1 MFSRIASIL
10 LILLLSFFSTTSFAI
25 ECSYLFKGPP
35 LYQRSL
41 EIHQKLKPEESI
53 QRLMEKADKEGVQ
66 IDEVIA
72 VLDAHN
78 SSEVKLL
85 DKVNQH
91 VVRPKKESSSLI
103 NYLLS
108 PVKVRRTE
116 IYLRKTEF
124 HSEKETREFIT
135 RLLKSVHKVEMKI
148 LKDQLFKILPH
159 SKVRVARVIE
169 SDRFFYENNNIFSQF
184 LALAKKDYLP
194 NNPVLG
200 SLYNFFFFTDPILSH
215 RLNLR
220 DLNHY
225 QNQTLDSAVTRR
237 LFTPII
243 SRAVQRKLFWSTI
256 ATAVLMIPYN
266 IQENIQSIQKISKSA
281 DYYISSTENQK
292 VATQIVISNYTR
304 TLQEMTAR
312 EIQKNTI
319 QLEEAKKQNNQNEI
333 IVIESTLQELLETQK
348 QFSN

>member
-1 MFSRIASIL
+1 M
-10 LILLLSFFSTTSFAI
+10 LLSFVSTPSFAL
-25 ECSYLFKGPP
+25 ECRHLFKG
-35 LYQRSL
+35 LSIYQRSL
-41 EIHQKLKPEESI
+41 DIHQKLKPEESI
-53 QRLMEKADKEGVQ
+53 QRLMEKANKEGVQ

-135 RLLKSVHKVEMKI
+135 KLLESVHKVEMKI
-148 LKDQLFKILPH
+148 LKDQLLKIHPNSTERIH
-159 SKVRVARVIE
+159 QVIE
-169 SDRFFYENNNIFSQF
+169 SDQFFYKNNNLFSQF
-184 LALAKKDYLP
+184 LNLAKKDHLP
-194 NNPVLG
+194 QNPILG
-200 SLYNFFFFTDPILSH
+200 SLYNFLFFTDPLLNH

-225 QNQTLDSAVTRR
+225 KNQTLDSALTRR
-237 LFTPII
+237 LFAPTIA
-243 SRAVQRKLFWSTI
+243 RAVQRKIFWSTVASAI
-256 ATAVLMIPYN
+256 IMAPYN
-266 IQENIQSIQKISKSA
+266 IRENIQSIQTLSKTA
-281 DYYISSTENQK
+281 DYYISSQENQK
-292 VATQIVISNYTR
+292 VATQIVVSNYAR
-304 TLQEMTAR
+304 TLKEMTEK
-312 EIQKNTI
+312 EIQKITA
-319 QLEEAKKQNNQNEI
+319 QLDEAKRQRDQERI
-333 IVIESTLQELLETQK
+333 IVLESTLQELLETQR
-348 QFSN
+348 QFERIDIK